1 MLMKAAMLAAFIA
14 ASAPAARA
22 AGNVEA
28 GREKAQLCANCH
40 GAAGISAIA
49 GVPTLAGNL
58 DAFLQW
64 QMVFYRSERR
74 KNPVMGAIS
83 ALLSDEDVRNLG
95 AYYASLAPDTRPL
108 PPDPKP
114 DLASRG
120 SEVAQEHRCAN
131 CHTDEFTGKQGAA
144 RLARQREEYV
154 VKSLTEYRSGQRPST
169 GVAAM
174 TEAAA
179 GLQDDEI
186 AALAHYLAMLP

>member
-1 MLMKAAMLAAFIA
+1 MMGAAVLAASCLVA
-14 ASAPAARA
+14 VPACRA
-22 AGNVEA
+22 AGNIEA

-74 KNPVMGAIS
+74 KNPVMGAI
-83 ALLSDEDVRNLG
+83 ANLLSDEDVRNLG
-95 AYYASLAPDTRPL
+95 AYYASLPPDTRPL

-114 DLASRG
+114 DLATRG

-154 VKSLTEYRSGQRPST
+154 VKSLTDYRSGQRPST

-174 TEAAA
+174 TEAAS
-179 GLQDDEI
+179 GLHDDDI